1 MSLPVNLNCPACG
14 GTLPAPMG
22 SRKMSCR
29 YCDKPLYYKADD
41 FIPRFAIPARMKAED
56 VRRET
61 EDLFRAPLVKEG
73 LKESAVLLSRRI
85 RFVPLY
91 MVSGK
96 RGGVMET
103 GRERIIYKEV
113 HDLPENAGPGNLS
126 SYRRKKTEIVREED
140 SRVVLGDYRYVY
152 EAAKIQEA
160 ELAQDRL
167 RESALKN
174 LPKMKPVVL
183 HELAVEG
190 EVIAPDIPIDRIV
203 EKGVKSA
210 KKDQDTLE
218 ILEMDVSII
227 YYPVEELL
235 FKLKNNYFSVTYDLV
250 EGGFLWGR
258 LPCQRKKI
266 VMLSFLLAGMLG
278 FFFGKFLGFV
288 LGTFSMSKIDV
299 TGVIYAGS
307 IFFMFASL
315 VFGGGLNAAYLLFRT
330 PYVVKVSPKGPSIEK
345 IGETPETPLTPF
357 LKGILSLISTVFEG
371 ALENRRR

>member
-1 MSLPVNLNCPACG
+1 MSACG
-14 GTLPAPMG
+14 GALPAPMG
-22 SRKMSCR
+22 SRKISCR

-41 FIPRFAIPARMKAED
+41 FIPRFAIPARMTGED

-61 EDLFRAPLVKEG
+61 EGLFGSPLVKEG
-73 LKESAVLLSRRI
+73 LKESALLVSRRT

-91 MVSGK
+91 LVSGK
-96 RGGVMET
+96 RGGVMEV
-103 GRERIIYKEV
+103 GKERIVYKETYNM
-113 HDLPENAGPGNLS
+113 PENGGNGYS
-126 SYRRKKTEIVREED
+126 TPYRRQKTEVLKEED
-140 SRVVLGDYRYVY
+140 SRVVLGDYRYMY
-152 EAAKIQEA
+152 EAAKIPEA

-174 LPKMKPVVL
+174 LPGMKPVVL

-190 EVIAPDIPIDRIV
+190 EVIAPDIPIERIV
-203 EKGVKSA
+203 EKGVRSV
-210 KKDQDTLE
+210 KKDQDALE

-235 FKLKNNYFSVTYDLV
+235 FKLKNSYFTVTCDLV

-288 LGTFSMSKIDV
+288 IGTFSMSKIDV

-330 PYVVKVSPKGPSIEK
+330 PYAVKVSPKGPSIEK

-357 LKGILSLISTVFEG
+357 LKGILSLISNAFEG
-371 ALENRRR
+371 ALEKRRR

>member
-1 MSLPVNLNCPACG
+1 MSPVISLNCPACG
-14 GTLPAPMG
+14 GALPAPMG
-22 SRKMSCR
+22 SRKLSCR

-41 FIPRFAIPARMKAED
+41 FIPRFVIPARMKAED
-56 VRRET
+56 VRRQT
-61 EDLFRAPLVKEG
+61 EDLFGAALVKEG
-73 LKESAVLLSRRI
+73 LKESAVLVSRRT
-85 RFVPLY
+85 RFIPLY

-96 RGGVMET
+96 RGGVMEV
-103 GRERIIYKEV
+103 GKERIITKQVYEM
-113 HDLPENAGPGNLS
+113 PEDGNPGRVTQR
-126 SYRRKKTEIVREED
+126 YRRKTEILREED
-140 SRVVLGDYRYVY
+140 SRVVLGDYRYIY
-152 EAAKIQEA
+152 EAAKIPEA

-167 RESALKN
+167 RESALLN

-210 KKDQDTLE
+210 KKDQDALE
-218 ILEMDVSII
+218 ILEMDVSIL

-235 FKLKNNYFSVTYDLV
+235 FKHKNNYLSMTYDLV

-288 LGTFSMSKIDV
+288 LGTFSMAKIDV

-307 IFFMFASL
+307 IFFLFASL

-345 IGETPETPLTPF
+345 IGETPETPLTPL
-357 LKGILSLISTVFEG
+357 LKGILSLISNAFEG
-371 ALENRRR
+371 ALESRRR